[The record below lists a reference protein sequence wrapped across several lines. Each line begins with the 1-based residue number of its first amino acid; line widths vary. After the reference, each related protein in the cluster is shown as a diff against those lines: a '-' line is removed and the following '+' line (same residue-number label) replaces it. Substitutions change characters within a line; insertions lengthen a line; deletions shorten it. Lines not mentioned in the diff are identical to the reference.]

1 MRNSVKRE
9 AESTG
14 DRSRRREADE
24 PSSSAER
31 PKIVKKEK
39 QNKSVTSS
47 VPRSQEPPIQE
58 GEEQGIDDRRAIRSQ
73 YLALT
78 HEIKDAKDDLTKVD
92 SDKFNHIINEVEN
105 LHQKVQ
111 KPREQVADAEALLDL
126 VDSVVSSVK
135 SQSAHG
141 GVSPAEFVNAL
152 INGFGKTSLRIDAD
166 EENRKMSMNWK
177 DLGFAVCT
185 TVLVSCGC
193 STMIGPMDTKLKQ
206 RKRSVGNR
214 KRTKPGSGV
223 RPEEVDNTEKKT
235 DTDKNMAIMF
245 NILRKNKRVK
255 IENLVLN
262 RKSFAQTVENVFA
275 LSFLVKDGRV
285 EINVDQNGSHFVE
298 PRNAPAANLVMSG
311 EVVHN
316 HYVLRFDYKDWEPM
330 RKMVAV
336 GEELMPHRETK
347 VVSSTCDL
355 PSKLSQDSHTK
366 PIRNLSRKQ
375 GLMSQEETAVEDSTD
390 IEGDN
395 EDSVNRRECKL
406 RKTHL

>member
-1 MRNSVKRE
+1 MKNSVKRE
-9 AESTG
+9 AESTR

-24 PSSSAER
+24 SSER

-39 QNKSVTSS
+39 QSKTVIASLR
-47 VPRSQEPPIQE
+47 PQEPPIQE
-58 GEEQGIDDRRAIRSQ
+58 EDEQEIADRRAIRSQ

-78 HEIKDAKDDLTKVD
+78 HKIKDAQDDLTKID
-92 SDKFNHIINEVEN
+92 SDKFKSIINEVEN

-111 KPREQVADAEALLDL
+111 KPREQIVDAEALLDL
-126 VDSVVSSVK
+126 TNSVVSSVK

-166 EENRKMSMNWK
+166 ENTQVSMKWK
-177 DLGFAVCT
+177 DLGFTVCS
-185 TVLVSCGC
+185 TVMVSCGC
-193 STMIGPMDTKLKQ
+193 TTMMGPMDSELKQ

-214 KRTKPGSGV
+214 KRTKPGAGV
-223 RPEEVDNTEKKT
+223 KPEEVDDTEAEKKT
-235 DTDKNMAIMF
+235 DTDNNMAVMF

-285 EINVDQNGSHFVE
+285 EITVDNNGSHFVE
-298 PRNAPAANLVMSG
+298 PRNAPAANLVLSG
-311 EVVHN
+311 EVAYN
-316 HYVLRFDYKDWEPM
+316 HFVLRFDYKDWEPM
-330 RKMVAV
+330 STMVAV

-347 VVSSTCDL
+347 VA
-355 PSKLSQDSHTK
+355 QDS
-366 PIRNLSRKQ
+366 RELSRKQ
-375 GLMSQEETAVEDSTD
+375 GSVIQEEMVVEDSSN

-395 EDSVNRRECKL
+395 EDSQNGGLSRKYKI
-406 RKTHL
+406 RKTDHL